1 VVSLPVDSLNA
12 LNMISYYIHNPLPYT
27 DFFNSGRR
35 LQVGVLTNPHSG
47 GNKKG
52 GRAIHDVLVKS
63 PDTVHLEACEP
74 ESISGALSK
83 FAQHGIDL
91 IIING
96 GDGTI
101 QATLTSLGNN
111 DFFDRPPLLA
121 LLRSGT
127 TSMLSRDIGIPGT
140 PAVAL
145 QSILEWA
152 SCPNTDFSVLARPV
166 LRIQRFEQPPLF
178 GMFFGAG
185 LICQGIKLF
194 HSKDNPMGW
203 RGQLMPT
210 ITMIRMLLSILIKGR
225 EQDAPLASGIGID
238 GRAPVASEV
247 QLLLA
252 STLERL
258 FLGMRPYWG
267 EENGPIHFTAIKNGP
282 RHLLSVLFSLFR
294 SQKSRHAAPA
304 NGYFSHNVNQLQLDM
319 EGDFTL
325 DGELYEIG
333 EGEIA
338 IAPAGPV
345 LFLYRQS

>member
-1 VVSLPVDSLNA
+1 
-12 LNMISYYIHNPLPYT
+12 MINQYGQNPLPAA
-27 DFFNSGRR
+27 DFYNMGCCLR
-35 LQVGVLTNPHSG
+35 VGVLTNPLSG

-52 GRAIHDVLVKS
+52 TGAVHDVLAKW
-63 PDTVHLEACEP
+63 PDTLHLEAYEP
-74 ESISGALSK
+74 ESITKALSR
-83 FAQHGIDL
+83 FAQQGIDL

-111 DFFDRPPLLA
+111 DFFDRLPLLA

-127 TSMLSRDIGIPGT
+127 TSMLPRDVGIPGA
-140 PAVAL
+140 PAFAL
-145 QSILEWA
+145 QRILVWA
-152 SCPNTDFSVLARPV
+152 NNTNKDFSVLARPV
-166 LRIQRFEQPPLF
+166 LRVQRLGQPPLF
-178 GMFFGAG
+178 GMFFGSG
-185 LICQGIKLF
+185 LICRGIKLF
-194 HSKDNPMGW
+194 HSKDNPRGW

>member
-1 VVSLPVDSLNA
+1 
-12 LNMISYYIHNPLPYT
+12 MISCYGHNPDQPA
-27 DFFNSGRR
+27 DFYKSGQR

-47 GNKKG
+47 GNKSG
-52 GRAIHDVLVKS
+52 GRAIYDVLAKS

-74 ESISGALSK
+74 ESIAGALSK

-101 QATLTSLGNN
+101 QATLTSLGND
-111 DFFDRPPLLA
+111 DFFDSPPLLA

-127 TSMLSRDIGIPGT
+127 TSMLSRDIGIPGS

-152 SCPNTDFSVLARPV
+152 NRPNKDFSVLARPV
-166 LRIQRFEQPPLF
+166 LRIQRFGQPPLF

-185 LICQGIKLF
+185 LICRGIKLF
-194 HSKDNPMGW
+194 HSKDNPKGW

-210 ITMIRMLLSILIKGR
+210 ITMMRLLLSILLKGR
-225 EQDAPLASGIGID
+225 DKTATLTSNISID
-238 GRAPVASEV
+238 GGAPQAGEV
-247 QLLLA
+247 HLLLA

-267 EENGPIHFTAIKNGP
+267 EDDGPVHFTAIKNNP
-282 RHLLSVLFSLFR
+282 RYLLSVLFSLFR
-294 SQKSRHAAPA
+294 SHKSRLAIPA
-304 NGYFSHNVNQLQLDM
+304 NGYLSHNVNELQLDM

-325 DGELYEIG
+325 DGELYEVAGGGIG
-333 EGEIA
+333 IT
-338 IAPAGPV
+338 PAGPIR
-345 LFLYRQS
+345 FLSRTS

>member
-1 VVSLPVDSLNA
+1 
-12 LNMISYYIHNPLPYT
+12 MISYYNHNPVPPA
-27 DFFNSGRR
+27 DFYNSGRR

-52 GRAIHDVLVKS
+52 GRAIHDVLAKS
-63 PDTVHLEACEP
+63 PDTVHLEAYEP
-74 ESISGALSK
+74 ESITGALSK
-83 FAQHGIDL
+83 FALLGIDL

-111 DFFDRPPLLA
+111 DFFDSPPLLA

-152 SCPNTDFSVLARPV
+152 NCPNTNFSVLARPV
-166 LRIQRFEQPPLF
+166 LRIQRFGQPPLF

-185 LICQGIKLF
+185 LICRGIKLF

-210 ITMIRMLLSILIKGR
+210 ITMIRLLLSILLKGR
-225 EQDAPLASGIGID
+225 DKTTTLSSSISID
-238 GRAPVASEV
+238 RRAPQAGEV
-247 QLLLA
+247 HLLLA

-267 EENGPIHFTAIKNGP
+267 KDEGPVHFTAIKTEP
-282 RHLLSVLFSLFR
+282 RYLLSVLFSLFR
-294 SQKSRHAAPA
+294 SHKSRYAIPA
-304 NGYFSHNVNQLQLDM
+304 NGYLSHNVNELQLDM

-325 DGELYEIG
+325 DGELYDVS
-333 EGEIA
+333 EGKIA
-338 IAPAGPV
+338 ITPAGPIRF
-345 LFLYRQS
+345 LFRSP